1 MDEISYV
8 NLDRLISIVDELKE
22 KEIDKIPMEFIISAF
37 FPDAYDNLKNMIT
50 QSYMDGFKAGIKS
63 VSEDDGK

>member
-8 NLDRLISIVDELKE
+8 SLDKLISIVDELKE

-37 FPDAYDNLKNMIT
+37 FPDAYDNLKNMII
-50 QSYMDGFKAGIKS
+50 QSYMDGFKAGVKS

>member
-8 NLDRLISIVDELKE
+8 SLDKLISIVDELKE
-22 KEIDKIPMEFIISAF
+22 KEIDKVPMEFVISAF
-37 FPDAYDNLKNMIT
+37 FPDAYDNLKNIVT
-50 QSYMDGFKAGIKS
+50 QSYMDGFREGIKF